1 MQDQHEAFVLAWVFD
16 IHIKALILSQ
26 CLWCLF
32 LAKKII
38 TVNVKTK
45 WIIVVETLR

>member
-26 CLWCLF
+26 CLLC
-32 LAKKII
+32 
-38 TVNVKTK
+38 
-45 WIIVVETLR
+45 